1 MEHNTAPVIMR
12 NEEIVNELR
21 QIKTAL
27 YTLREGIRNRKGMRE
42 SERAMTLG
50 ALTHQ
55 MEALDAAA
63 QRVLLRNDQMPLV
76 VYVLEH
82 VARQYV
88 AKDAVLL
95 KVAGSPLAEGV
106 EADLKTIDD
115 ALASATAAAHLGGSG
130 SGIKGIWPG
139 SAAKA

>member
-63 QRVLLRNDQMPLV
+63 DRVLLRNDQMPLV
-76 VYVLEH
+76 VHVL
-82 VARQYV
+82 QYV
-88 AKDAVLL
+88 ARPY
-95 KVAGSPLAEGV
+95 VALARSSELAESV

-115 ALASATAAAHLGGSG
+115 ALASARVPAHTGAARRAAEPL
-130 SGIKGIWPG
+130 WPG
-139 SAAKA
+139 PAAKA